1 MSSNHAGTE
10 ATSTEQQAAAD
21 SHATPGSQPL
31 QQLDVQDAA
40 PDDGINYPSGVKLLM
55 AVVSLCAVS
64 FLFGLDLTIVAAAVP
79 SLTDYFKT
87 VEDIGWYSPAY
98 SVMTASF
105 TFLFGKLY
113 TLAPAK
119 RLYMV
124 SICIFEL
131 GSVLCT
137 VATTS
142 QLFIL
147 GRAVAGVGAAGII
160 SGTIVILTQCFPK
173 QRRPFWTTVT
183 GSLQMAGIVAAPSVG
198 GGLIDWVGWRGC
210 FGINLPL
217 GAAALTMLACGLQN
231 MSPPRPEGGQLSWKA
246 KLKQFDWFGTIFM
259 VPAVT
264 CLLLGLQ
271 WGGTK
276 FGWDDARIIV
286 LLVLFIALLAAFG
299 WRQHRLQENATLP
312 PRILRMKTV
321 LAAAWFG
328 SCVNAAL
335 AVTEYYMSIY
345 FQGVKGYTAGQAGL
359 MLTPMLVGITIGN
372 LCGGAGISWLGY
384 YNPSGLLTTVS
395 LNEGLVK
402 VLCLLGFLGFATGV
416 GLWSPIISLQTMMTQ
431 NDLPIGLAI
440 SGFGQT
446 MGSAIWIV
454 VSATLFQ
461 NRLTAELTAIGPPV
475 NSTALQN
482 AGLSDIRA
490 LVGIRIQVTHLTG
503 STSSPVLRSE
513 PMDFN
518 HRLANRHLHK
528 SNGTMNGINGS
539 HTSQTSLHRADEVE
553 ELHEYHVSPSPTLT
567 EKTTART
574 LASILGVS
582 GPNAGGVTCPGG
594 SASNMTSLVIARNAL
609 YPSTRSGGNG
619 GHRFVL
625 FTSTNAHY
633 SIEKAAITMGLGA
646 TAVVLV
652 PVNAATGCM
661 IPSALRA
668 LIVQSLGEGKTP
680 FFVNATAGTTVLGA
694 YDPFREIVAICKEFG
709 LWFHVDGSWGG
720 VVAFSAGQK
729 HKLDAVE
736 LAHSITA
743 NPHKMLNVPIT
754 CSFLL
759 TNDLTVFHRDAFK
772 MALSWVYYGAAGF
785 ERQIEHGFEVARHLA
800 TLIEVH
806 PDFVLVSTNPPPCL
820 QVCFYYVPGG
830 TVAKTSAENTRRT
843 KDMMARLVDRG
854 FMVDYAPGD
863 QGCFFRDVVN
873 CQTLEATA
881 DGLVRALEEVGGE
894 VV

>member
-1 MSSNHAGTE
+1 MSGNRAGTE

-21 SHATPGSQPL
+21 NHATPGSQPL

-40 PDDGINYPSGVKLLM
+40 PDDGMTYPSGVKLWM
-55 AVVSLCAVS
+55 AVVSVCAVS
-64 FLFGLDLTIVAAAVP
+64 FLFGLDLTIVAAAIP
-79 SLTDYFKT
+79 SLTNYFKT
-87 VEDIGWYSPAY
+87 VEDIGWYSSAY

-113 TLAPAK
+113 TLVPAK

-131 GSVLCT
+131 GSLLCT

-142 QLFIL
+142 QLFIF

-160 SGTIVILTQCFPK
+160 SGTIVIMSQCFPK
-173 QRRPFWTTVT
+173 QRRPFWTTVMGSSQMT
-183 GSLQMAGIVAAPSVG
+183 GIMCAPSVG
-198 GGLIDWVGWRGC
+198 GGLIDWVSWRGC

-217 GAAALTMLACGLQN
+217 GAAALAMLASGLQN
-231 MSPPRPEGGQLSWKA
+231 MAPPRPEGEQLSWNA

-345 FQGVKGYTAGQAGL
+345 FQGVRGYTAGQAGL

-372 LCGGAGISWLGY
+372 ICGGAGISWLGY
-384 YNPSGLLTTVS
+384 YNPFMIATTIMAPIASGLLTTVS

-416 GLWSPIISLQTMMTQ
+416 GLLSPIISLQTMMTQ

-490 LVGIRIQVTHLTG
+490 LVGR
-503 STSSPVLRSE
+503 P
-513 PMDFN
+513 D
-518 HRLANRHLHK
+518 LA
-528 SNGTMNGINGS
+528 
-539 HTSQTSLHRADEVE
+539 E
-553 ELHEYHVSPSPTLT
+553 
-567 EKTTART
+567 
-574 LASILGVS
+574 SID
-582 GPNAGGVTCPGG
+582 
-594 SASNMTSLVIARNAL
+594 I
-609 YPSTRSGGNG
+609 
-619 GHRFVL
+619 
-625 FTSTNAHY
+625 
-633 SIEKAAITMGLGA
+633 GA
-646 TAVVLV
+646 TAVISV
-652 PVNAATGCM
+652 PVDAATGCM

-668 LIVQSLGEGKTP
+668 LIMQSIGEGKTP
-680 FFVNATAGTTVLGA
+680 FYGNATAGTTVLGV
-694 YDPFREIVAICKEFG
+694 YNPFREIGAICKDFG
-709 LWFHVDGSWGG
+709 IWSHVDGSWGG
-720 VVAFSAGQK
+720 VVAFSARQK
-729 HKLDAVE
+729 HKLGG
-736 LAHSITA
+736 SSSRTA
-743 NPHKMLNVPIT
+743 PRLPRIR
-754 CSFLL
+754 CL
-759 TNDLTVFHRDAFK
+759 TYR
-772 MALSWVYYGAAGF
+772 SP
-785 ERQIEHGFEVARHLA
+785 AR
-800 TLIEVH
+800 
-806 PDFVLVSTNPPPCL
+806 SC
-820 QVCFYYVPGG
+820 
-830 TVAKTSAENTRRT
+830 
-843 KDMMARLVDRG
+843 
-854 FMVDYAPGD
+854 
-863 QGCFFRDVVN
+863 
-873 CQTLEATA
+873 
-881 DGLVRALEEVGGE
+881 
-894 VV
+894 

>member
-1 MSSNHAGTE
+1 MSGNHAGTE
-10 ATSTEQQAAAD
+10 ATSTEQQAAAGN
-21 SHATPGSQPL
+21 HATPGSQAL
-31 QQLDVQDAA
+31 QQLDVQDAT
-40 PDDGINYPSGVKLLM
+40 PDDGINYPSGVKLWM

-79 SLTDYFKT
+79 SLTNYFKT
-87 VEDIGWYSPAY
+87 VEDIGWYSSAY

-131 GSVLCT
+131 GSLLCT

-142 QLFIL
+142 QLFIF

-160 SGTIVILTQCFPK
+160 SGTIVILSQCFPK
-173 QRRPFWTTVT
+173 PKRPLWTTVT
-183 GSLQMAGIVAAPSVG
+183 GSSQLAGIMGAPSVG

-217 GAAALTMLACGLQN
+217 GAAALAMLAFGLQN
-231 MSPPRPEGGQLSWKA
+231 MAPPRPEGEQLSWKA

-286 LLVLFIALLAAFG
+286 LLVLFIVLLAAFG

-416 GLWSPIISLQTMMTQ
+416 GLWSPVISLQTMMTQ

-461 NRLTAELTAIGPPV
+461 NRLTAELTAIGPPL

-490 LVGIRIQVTHLTG
+490 LVGSERLQDVLLGYDEAVTQTLYLPVALTAATIIG
-503 STSSPVLRSE
+503 SAFTEWHSVKR
-513 PMDFN
+513 
-518 HRLANRHLHK
+518 K
-528 SNGTMNGINGS
+528 
-539 HTSQTSLHRADEVE
+539 QKADEATLLRATGQPYSPPSKNVLVE
-553 ELHEYHVSPSPTLT
+553 RH
-567 EKTTART
+567 
-574 LASILGVS
+574 
-582 GPNAGGVTCPGG
+582 GPNELAT
-594 SASNMTSLVIARNAL
+594 
-609 YPSTRSGGNG
+609 
-619 GHRFVL
+619 RFVL
-625 FTSTNAHY
+625 FTSANAHY
-633 SIEKAAITMGLGA
+633 SIEEAAITMGLGA
-646 TAVVLV
+646 TAVVSV
-652 PVNAATGCM
+652 PVDAAMGCM
-661 IPSALRA
+661 
-668 LIVQSLGEGKTP
+668 
-680 FFVNATAGTTVLGA
+680 VNATARTTVLGA
-694 YDPFREIVAICKEFG
+694 YDPFREIGAICKEFR
-709 LWFHVDGSWGG
+709 LWFHADGSWGG
-720 VVAFSAGQK
+720 VVAFSARQK
-729 HKLDAVE
+729 YKLSGVE
-736 LAHSITA
+736 PAYSITF
-743 NPHKMLNVPIT
+743 NPHKMLNIPIT

-759 TNDLTVFHRDAFK
+759 TNDVAVFHRLPASRD
-772 MALSWVYYGAAGF
+772 
-785 ERQIEHGFEVARHLA
+785 
-800 TLIEVH
+800 
-806 PDFVLVSTNPPPCL
+806 
-820 QVCFYYVPGG
+820 
-830 TVAKTSAENTRRT
+830 
-843 KDMMARLVDRG
+843 RLNLG
-854 FMVDYAPGD
+854 SKWKAPGYVYRNASELPASGD
-863 QGCFFRDVVN
+863 QPAAVSS
-873 CQTLEATA
+873 
-881 DGLVRALEEVGGE
+881 GLFLLRPRRNGGQDE
-894 VV
+894 GGKYMAHEGHDDKAGGQRIHGQLRT